1 MSMIYTISPS
11 RHTGW
16 SDNGMPV
23 SHRSYSWTLTIR
35 CRYYLR

>member
-1 MSMIYTISPS
+1 MSVIYTISPS

-23 SHRSYSWTLTIR
+23 SHRSYS
-35 CRYYLR
+35 